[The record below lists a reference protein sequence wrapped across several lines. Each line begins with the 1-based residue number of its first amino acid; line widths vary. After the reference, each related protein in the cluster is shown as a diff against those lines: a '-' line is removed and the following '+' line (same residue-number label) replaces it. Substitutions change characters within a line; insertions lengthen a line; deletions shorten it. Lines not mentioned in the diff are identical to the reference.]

1 MDIREIPKIIE
12 ITKKSEIVK
21 NSKLSENSEWSKNFA
36 NPIFERR
43 KIFLTPHLKQKMN
56 HDVEMDI
63 ERIEF
68 CQELLQEIIH
78 TAVGNLFL
86 FIIIILLHFICL
98 LLYRTT
104 YHKIRHYN
112 VRLLFKPFIE
122 IN

>member
-78 TAVGNLFL
+78 TAVGKLFL
-86 FIIIILLHFICL
+86 FIIIILLYFICL

-104 YHKIRHYN
+104 YHNIRQYN
-112 VRLLFKPFIE
+112 IRLLLYHL
-122 IN
+122 